1 MLAYIITFAIPV
13 SNRLEASWIFLI
25 IRPVC
30 HSCSQRLSVGVTMQR
45 GLAPEAVHCCFFHNT
60 LCRQVTVFGRA
71 LMKYVLLESVCLTY
85 CLGLRLTLHSNLA
98 LQRTHI
104 NGKENLSR
112 LASALGPRKRAVI
125 EGIARRKDRIP
136 HKGFSHGDRSVW
148 VWKVRPLQQQDER
161 GSSRVFDV
169 LL

>member
-1 MLAYIITFAIPV
+1 MEQ
-13 SNRLEASWIFLI
+13 N
-25 IRPVC
+25 
-30 HSCSQRLSVGVTMQR
+30 
-45 GLAPEAVHCCFFHNT
+45 
-60 LCRQVTVFGRA
+60 
-71 LMKYVLLESVCLTY
+71 TY

-98 LQRTHI
+98 LQRDTYQQD
-104 NGKENLSR
+104 GKLVTTGECT
-112 LASALGPRKRAVI
+112 GTPKAVI

-136 HKGFSHGDRSVW
+136 HKGFSHGYRSVW